1 MTNGASCHQA
11 VTSARQ
17 KASQARWAAR
27 VAAAHQAAR
36 ATAPS
41 VTQELTMFDADEAG
55 FNLVS
60 GLIMT
65 PQGLIDGTVEV
76 EGGRIV
82 AVRAGRKTAFWRL
95 PKS

>member
-1 MTNGASCHQA
+1 
-11 VTSARQ
+11 
-17 KASQARWAAR
+17 
-27 VAAAHQAAR
+27 
-36 ATAPS
+36 
-41 VTQELTMFDADEAG
+41 MFDADEAG

-76 EGGRIV
+76 EAGRIV
-82 AVRAGRKTAFWRL
+82 AVRAGRKTACWRL